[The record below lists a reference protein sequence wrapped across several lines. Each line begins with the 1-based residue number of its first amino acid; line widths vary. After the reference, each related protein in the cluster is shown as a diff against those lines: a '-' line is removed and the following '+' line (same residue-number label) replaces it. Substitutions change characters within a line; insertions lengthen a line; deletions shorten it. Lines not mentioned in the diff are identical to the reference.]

1 MEMQRQQQI
10 HQQEMEVNQQ
20 RMAAMQMKE

>member
-1 MEMQRQQQI
+1 MEMERQQQI

>member
-20 RMAAMQMKE
+20 RMAAMQM